1 MSFAIFS
8 YSGLLRTPKQHLTD
22 NCIHKVF
29 RQPYPQGVQTP
40 VSTRCSDNRIHK
52 VFRQPYHEKKD
63 NTDSPYTEGKRTY
76 AEKRGMTWVPPN
88 KRPNKL
94 KESIKELE
102 EQLVQQKVVFCRWQD
117 NCILQIMLGSG
128 LLVNICVNVFTGDV
142 VKIVFDKYL
151 VGKLLSDYVTDVVLT
166 RTHLICSYN
175 DNQLTMVYFSKPTMK
190 VNSPEKLSRL
200 EARVQLLELAG
211 PSGRRLERKLSCNLS
226 GDMVLVWWRCTRD
239 EVYPWSPVV
248 KDQDRANVHVYSVSG
263 AKTRL
268 VCWIEMVLCFSTK
281 DRDGTTLL
289 ILFQHQAQR
298 RYYLV
303 DTVSAPSTE
312 THQAQ
317 RRYYLVDTVSAPRQG
332 WCATTGQSLI
342 QFVCP
347 SVTSRPMSSTPSN
360 RKYLGRSTVLC
371 SVRLE
376 SIYSYPRHENNYLE
390 AYGAILDFTPHSSS
404 RTNPRAVLG
413 FSICVS
419 LMTGEVTV
427 ESCTYEISKCR
438 LQRTSVTS
446 IPLQTQVCCHAFS
459 PDEEKLLLGCIDGS
473 LVLFDEGRGIT
484 HLVKAAFIPTMVSWH
499 PDGALV
505 MVANE
510 RSQLQCFDIALSC
523 IKNQLVSEDVTP
535 SNLLDLASYF
545 RNQPTLLHL
554 EWGKKLQVSQFAERY
569 LQTDG
574 LLLLHFERG
583 PLAMLRLVGGG
594 GLQGDVQGSGL
605 TPDALVSQYLS
616 LNHVDRA
623 INILLS
629 LRWDSYGAT
638 CLACLQRI
646 TNHLFRQP
654 LTPEREGQFQSCSAV
669 SLYIDIELCDVKP
682 VAVPYFRIIE
692 PTVCSATVLAIAVCS
707 TVQLQTALGSFHV
720 PLQPISHATEVDF
733 GDQVRD
739 LTRRFFHHLLRHRLF
754 EKAFRLAID
763 LSDHELFMDIHY
775 YARDMKEHDLAL
787 AAKEKAQNILS
798 QCSSASSC
806 ETGSPHCSHSSCSG
820 CSTDG
825 SSSDEPAPLPP
836 PPLPVTRQEHPPP
849 PPLPLIRPPPPPQPD
864 VTRHYKTPAT
874 TRPDHLPLPITRQ
887 QHGQTKQ
894 SGERQKVKFSDTVT
908 HILVPDLSP
917 SLPDEEPSSQG
928 PGGSVDPDRD
938 KRRGVFIPDPQQELA
953 DSLPLCLGNK
963 DYLRDFAT
971 APVSIKYAA
980 NQPLTH
986 TPTSQPARS
995 PVKTDNTSV
1004 QLRVSD
1010 DNGRGNSGLS
1020 SLGYI
1025 SL

>member
-1 MSFAIFS
+1 MITLLSQARFWTLKDEIVIKDSDFGAFS
-8 YSGLLRTPKQHLTD
+8 YSVLLVRTPKQHLTD
-22 NCIHKVF
+22 NCILKVF
-29 RQPYPQGVQTP
+29 RQPYPQGVQTT
-40 VSTRCSDNRIHK
+40 VSTRCSDNHITRCS
-52 VFRQPYHEKKD
+52 VAACDCFRYHEKKD

-128 LLVNICVNVFTGDV
+128 LLINICVNIFTGDV

-239 EVYPWSPVV
+239 EVYPWSPIV

-263 AKTRL
+263 
-268 VCWIEMVLCFSTK
+268 TK
-281 DRDGTTLL
+281 DRDCTMLL
-289 ILFQHQAQR
+289 ILLQHQGQR
-298 RYYLV
+298 QYYV
-303 DTVSAPSTE
+303 
-312 THQAQ
+312 
-317 RRYYLVDTVSAPRQG
+317 VDTVSAPR
-332 WCATTGQSLI
+332 T
-342 QFVCP
+342 
-347 SVTSRPMSSTPSN
+347 
-360 RKYLGRSTVLC
+360 
-371 SVRLE
+371 E
-376 SIYSYPRHENNYLE
+376 
-390 AYGAILDFTPHSSS
+390 
-404 RTNPRAVLG
+404 
-413 FSICVS
+413 
-419 LMTGEVTV
+419 TGEVTV

-654 LTPEREGQFQSCSAV
+654 LTPERE
-669 SLYIDIELCDVKP
+669 
-682 VAVPYFRIIE
+682 
-692 PTVCSATVLAIAVCS
+692 
-707 TVQLQTALGSFHV
+707 VQLQTALGSFHV

-806 ETGSPHCSHSSCSG
+806 GTGSPHCSHSSCSG

-874 TRPDHLPLPITRQ
+874 RPDHLPLPITRQ

-917 SLPDEEPSSQG
+917 SLPDEEPLSQG
-928 PGGSVDPDRD
+928 AGGSVDPDRD

-971 APVSIKYAA
+971 APGV
-980 NQPLTH
+980 
-986 TPTSQPARS
+986 
-995 PVKTDNTSV
+995 
-1004 QLRVSD
+1004 
-1010 DNGRGNSGLS
+1010 
-1020 SLGYI
+1020 
-1025 SL
+1025 

>member
-1 MSFAIFS
+1 MIT
-8 YSGLLRTPKQHLTD
+8 LLSQARFWTLKD
-22 NCIHKVF
+22 EIVIKDSDFGAF
-29 RQPYPQGVQTP
+29 R
-40 VSTRCSDNRIHK
+40 
-52 VFRQPYHEKKD
+52 YHEKKD

-263 AKTRL
+263 TKAGL
-268 VCWIEMVLCFSTK
+268 VCYYRTEFDPVCVSFSHVQTNVIHSVEQK
-281 DRDGTTLL
+281 VSRKV
-289 ILFQHQAQR
+289 FMR
-298 RYYLV
+298 
-303 DTVSAPSTE
+303 TVS
-312 THQAQ
+312 
-317 RRYYLVDTVSAPRQG
+317 
-332 WCATTGQSLI
+332 
-342 QFVCP
+342 F
-347 SVTSRPMSSTPSN
+347 SSFGLTIF
-360 RKYLGRSTVLC
+360 LC
-371 SVRLE
+371 SVRLYTRTHLE
-376 SIYSYPRHENNYLE
+376 SIYSHPRHGNNYLE
-390 AYGAILDFTPHSSS
+390 AYSAILDFTPHSSS

-413 FSICVS
+413 FSICLS
-419 LMTGEVTV
+419 LMTIPQLISNYLTRSCDLRPLLQGEVTV

-654 LTPEREGQFQSCSAV
+654 LTPERE
-669 SLYIDIELCDVKP
+669 
-682 VAVPYFRIIE
+682 
-692 PTVCSATVLAIAVCS
+692 
-707 TVQLQTALGSFHV
+707 VQLQTALGSFHV

-787 AAKEKAQNILS
+787 AAKEKAQNLLS

-928 PGGSVDPDRD
+928 AGGSVDPDRD

-971 APVSIKYAA
+971 APA

>member
-1 MSFAIFS
+1 
-8 YSGLLRTPKQHLTD
+8 
-22 NCIHKVF
+22 
-29 RQPYPQGVQTP
+29 
-40 VSTRCSDNRIHK
+40 
-52 VFRQPYHEKKD
+52 
-63 NTDSPYTEGKRTY
+63 
-76 AEKRGMTWVPPN
+76 
-88 KRPNKL
+88 
-94 KESIKELE
+94 
-102 EQLVQQKVVFCRWQD
+102 
-117 NCILQIMLGSG
+117 
-128 LLVNICVNVFTGDV
+128 
-142 VKIVFDKYL
+142 
-151 VGKLLSDYVTDVVLT
+151 
-166 RTHLICSYN
+166 
-175 DNQLTMVYFSKPTMK
+175 
-190 VNSPEKLSRL
+190 
-200 EARVQLLELAG
+200 
-211 PSGRRLERKLSCNLS
+211 
-226 GDMVLVWWRCTRD
+226 
-239 EVYPWSPVV
+239 
-248 KDQDRANVHVYSVSG
+248 
-263 AKTRL
+263 
-268 VCWIEMVLCFSTK
+268 
-281 DRDGTTLL
+281 
-289 ILFQHQAQR
+289 
-298 RYYLV
+298 
-303 DTVSAPSTE
+303 
-312 THQAQ
+312 
-317 RRYYLVDTVSAPRQG
+317 
-332 WCATTGQSLI
+332 
-342 QFVCP
+342 
-347 SVTSRPMSSTPSN
+347 
-360 RKYLGRSTVLC
+360 
-371 SVRLE
+371 
-376 SIYSYPRHENNYLE
+376 
-390 AYGAILDFTPHSSS
+390 
-404 RTNPRAVLG
+404 
-413 FSICVS
+413 
-419 LMTGEVTV
+419 
-427 ESCTYEISKCR
+427 
-438 LQRTSVTS
+438 
-446 IPLQTQVCCHAFS
+446 
-459 PDEEKLLLGCIDGS
+459 
-473 LVLFDEGRGIT
+473 
-484 HLVKAAFIPTMVSWH
+484 MVSWH

-646 TNHLFRQP
+646 TSHLFRQP
-654 LTPEREGQFQSCSAV
+654 LTPERE
-669 SLYIDIELCDVKP
+669 
-682 VAVPYFRIIE
+682 
-692 PTVCSATVLAIAVCS
+692 
-707 TVQLQTALGSFHV
+707 VQLQTALGSFHV

-787 AAKEKAQNILS
+787 AAKEKAQNLLS

-825 SSSDEPAPLPP
+825 SSSDEPAPVPP

-864 VTRHYKTPAT
+864 VTRHYKTPA

-928 PGGSVDPDRD
+928 AGGSVDPDRD

-971 APVSIKYAA
+971 APAILFS
-980 NQPLTH
+980 L
-986 TPTSQPARS
+986 
-995 PVKTDNTSV
+995 VKE
-1004 QLRVSD
+1004 
-1010 DNGRGNSGLS
+1010 SGYQAELWYR
-1020 SLGYI
+1020 LGHKHCNI
-1025 SL
+1025 DTGSTVRTLWS